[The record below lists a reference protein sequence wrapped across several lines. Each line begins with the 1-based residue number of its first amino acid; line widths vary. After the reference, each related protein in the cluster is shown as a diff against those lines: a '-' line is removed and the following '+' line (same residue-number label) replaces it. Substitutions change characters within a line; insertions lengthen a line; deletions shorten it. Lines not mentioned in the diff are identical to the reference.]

1 LFPTNKI
8 QFHVNLVNKEKSPK
22 YKTNSKEFAELIDI
36 NETFYF
42 PNIFKNDLDY
52 CQLLITVYTKE
63 KFGADKLLLQA
74 NYSLSSLNLNEQFNY
89 TTLYLEVCTNYL
101 LFYLFNYMYIYS
113 NYFNISA
120 FLRI

>member
-1 LFPTNKI
+1 
-8 QFHVNLVNKEKSPK
+8 VNKEKSPK

-74 NYSLSSLNLNEQFNY
+74 NYSLSSLNLNEQFNFC
-89 TTLYLEVCTNYL
+89 EFSEPN
-101 LFYLFNYMYIYS
+101 S
-113 NYFNISA
+113 NYN
-120 FLRI
+120 RIEFDFQLLSN

>member
-1 LFPTNKI
+1 MFQTNKI

-89 TTLYLEVCTNYL
+89 TTLYLEV
-101 LFYLFNYMYIYS
+101 
-113 NYFNISA
+113 
-120 FLRI
+120 